1 MPRATRRI
9 AGGAGLCL
17 IFALVATFAA
27 VAQTSKLRLVSTAWP
42 PFTNAPGQP
51 RFALDLVEAA
61 FGRIGLAS
69 TTTIVKAGE
78 FTTALLEGPF
88 DGSPA
93 AWKDAARERALI
105 FSQPY
110 LENRL
115 ILVGR
120 SGSSVAATKLTELRG
135 KRIAIVEG
143 YSYGDGVDLTG
154 PIFVRTAS
162 EEECLAQ
169 LLAGKVD
176 YTLMDELVVQFITT
190 HHAAE
195 AKSRLQFGKVPLMVR
210 PLYFVVR
217 RTLPDA
223 AAIVDRFNAQLRGMI
238 ADRTYHKLLHVD
250 WIVADVD
257 ADGLPEYVPRSDE
270 AGAAPPQLAYTLT
283 VTPDSK
289 PAGNQRFYVGG
300 KVYNGWNEVPES
312 YKVSPGGAKSPDQST
327 LTYFRF
333 TWK

>member
-1 MPRATRRI
+1 MLRVTDLRHRVRLSLLI
-9 AGGAGLCL
+9 AA
-17 IFALVATFAA
+17 ALFVAAS
-27 VAQTSKLRLVSTAWP
+27 AQTSRLRLVSTAWP

-61 FGRIGLAS
+61 FGRIGLTSATS
-69 TTTIVKAGE
+69 IVDAAQ
-78 FTTALLEGPF
+78 FTTSLLEGPF
-88 DGSPA
+88 DGSAA

-120 SGSSVAATKLTELRG
+120 TGSDVTATKLNDLRG
-135 KRIAIVEG
+135 KRIAIVAG

-154 PIFVRTAS
+154 PVFVRTAS
-162 EEECLAQ
+162 EEQCLEQ
-169 LLAGKVD
+169 LLASKVD
-176 YTLMDELVVQFITT
+176 YTLMDELVVQYITT

-195 AKSRLQFGKVPLMVR
+195 AKSRLRFGRTPLMTR
-210 PLYFVVR
+210 PLYLAVR
-217 RTLPDA
+217 RSLPDA
-223 AAIVDRFNAQLRGMI
+223 AAIVDKFNAQLRGMI

-257 ADGLPEYVPRSDE
+257 GDGLPEYVPKSDE
-270 AGAAPPQLAYTLT
+270 AGAAPPQLAYTVN
-283 VTPDSK
+283 VTPETAT
-289 PAGNQRFYVGG
+289 AGTKRFYVGG

-312 YKVSPGGAKSPDQST
+312 YKVSPGGGKSPDAST